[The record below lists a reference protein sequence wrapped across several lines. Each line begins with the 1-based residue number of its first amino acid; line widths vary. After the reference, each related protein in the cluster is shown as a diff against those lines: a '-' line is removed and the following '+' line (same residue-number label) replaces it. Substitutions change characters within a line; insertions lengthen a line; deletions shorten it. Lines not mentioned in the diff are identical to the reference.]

1 MEEEVGA
8 PRPIQPRGSL
18 GKTGRQHVPTGFGG
32 ALWGEGSPVPFLP
45 GALGVQ
51 PTPLIGG
58 PGLCMVRGEGCA
70 GGAGA
75 HAVTG
80 VGAYAQHLA
89 PQHGPELI
97 PALPGPC
104 CSSEPLPCA
113 HQEADP
119 RAEGPGQ
126 GRGPGPGAPPSPQPL
141 RWTVGSVGPAPTLP
155 SSDPASCHLLWSEG
169 SRLPVSPV
177 EVELQCWAGR
187 LMAAGAPRDQASRT
201 AVGRG
206 GPSLGRPLGTCW
218 CLKAAP
224 GQAPPV
230 ASFSGHPGRR
240 RALLG
245 PHWSWCWGRRVWV
258 SPGRAACGLLVQWPE
273 AAHLAQRNRG
283 TDWGRHGLHP
293 LRPPHGPCPA
303 GLHSGVTLDGRQR
316 VPGACGP
323 CSAVGVL
330 GCGPAPA
337 PVMWLGASRF
347 RSLGGRGL

>member
-1 MEEEVGA
+1 MRMSETQQAHRRVSRG
-8 PRPIQPRGSL
+8 PLRGSS
-18 GKTGRQHVPTGFGG
+18 RR
-32 ALWGEGSPVPFLP
+32 EGP
-45 GALGVQ
+45 
-51 PTPLIGG
+51 
-58 PGLCMVRGEGCA
+58 
-70 GGAGA
+70 
-75 HAVTG
+75 
-80 VGAYAQHLA
+80 QHLTFLF
-89 PQHGPELI
+89 P
-97 PALPGPC
+97 
-104 CSSEPLPCA
+104 
-113 HQEADP
+113 
-119 RAEGPGQ
+119 
-126 GRGPGPGAPPSPQPL
+126 
-141 RWTVGSVGPAPTLP
+141 
-155 SSDPASCHLLWSEG
+155 
-169 SRLPVSPV
+169 
-177 EVELQCWAGR
+177 
-187 LMAAGAPRDQASRT
+187 M
-201 AVGRG
+201 
-206 GPSLGRPLGTCW
+206 
-218 CLKAAP
+218 KAAP